1 MAVINP
7 KALVA
12 SQQLTNSNAT
22 YYTATNTRAI
32 IDKMT
37 LCNTTGGPITATI
50 DLVDSGGSAGV
61 TERIISARSLA
72 AGETY
77 TCPEAVGHIL
87 NAGDTIQGLA
97 SANTSITIR
106 VSGREVTGI

>member
-1 MAVINP
+1 MAVTP
-7 KALVA
+7 KAIIA
-12 SQQLTNSNAT
+12 AQQLTNANAT
-22 YYTATNTRAI
+22 YYTATNIKTI

-37 LCNTTGGPITATI
+37 LTNTTAGAVTATI
-50 DLVDSGGSAGV
+50 DLVDSGGSAGAS
-61 TERIISARSLA
+61 ERMISARSIA

-77 TCPEAVGHIL
+77 ICPEVVGHVL

-106 VSGREVTGI
+106 ASGREVSGV

>member
-1 MAVINP
+1 MAVTP
-7 KALVA
+7 KTLVE

-22 YYTATNTRAI
+22 YYTATNVRTI

-37 LCNTTGGPITATI
+37 LCNTTGGAVTATI

-77 TCPEAVGHIL
+77 TCPEAVGHVL
-87 NAGDTIQGLA
+87 DSGDTIQGLA

-106 VSGREVTGI
+106 VSGREVSGA